1 MDGDQLR
8 LEFASMEPRQPPTD
22 TITAN
27 GAMRTANQTIMVTN
41 SQNCDVGGTSELATA
56 PLL

>member
-1 MDGDQLR
+1 
-8 LEFASMEPRQPPTD
+8 MEPRQPPTD

-27 GAMRTANQTIMVTN
+27 GAMRTANQKIMVTN
-41 SQNCDVGGTSELATA
+41 SHNCDVGGTSELATA